1 MNIEEQN
8 GRVFLERISASDKL
22 LMYAEILTTMRFI
35 ICVLLVD
42 VLSIIRI
49 WNWVSVFYCNFFI
62 LYCAIS
68 ALMWK
73 FFEVK
78 IGYYRM
84 KSVKILHWAGCELF
98 NIRWNP
104 FLCGDKPLP
113 EDIYPRISKNL
124 NKYVNYFSDRLSGLE
139 DNVTIISCFR
149 IHVIKGIRQLQSYE
163 KLSTFIFIVSIIIVS
178 ISSIIITASNINAKL
193 LYLVVAS
200 VPLVVWYS
208 SICDTIRKTKEINGL
223 ILLMCND
230 SIEDGFSLDMKD
242 MIYDYFYMQNKEKY
256 VVPRWFLLPGE
267 KKREKIEMNYVAD
280 YLRGIAVS
288 AG

>member
-22 LMYAEILTTMRFI
+22 LMYAEILTTIRFI

-42 VLSIIRI
+42 VLAIIRI

-113 EDIYPRISKNL
+113 EDIYSRKSKNL
-124 NKYVNYFSDRLSGLE
+124 NKYMNYFSDRLSGLE

-149 IHVIKGIRQLQSYE
+149 IYVIKGIRQLQSYE
-163 KLSTFIFIVSIIIVS
+163 KLSTIIFIISIIIVS

-193 LYLVVAS
+193 LYLIVAS

-230 SIEDGFSLDMKD
+230 SIEGGFSPDMKD

>member
-78 IGYYRM
+78 INYYRM

-149 IHVIKGIRQLQSYE
+149 IYVIKGVRQLQSYA
-163 KLSTFIFIVSIIIVS
+163 KISTIIFIISIVIVS
-178 ISSIIITASNINAKL
+178 ISSIIISASNINAKL
-193 LYLVVAS
+193 LYLIVAS

-267 KKREKIEMNYVAD
+267 TKREKIEMNYVAD